1 MAIELSC
8 EACGSRLRVDDQF
21 AGKQARCPSCN
32 AVMPIPEA
40 GSSAPAST
48 PAGTPTSAPGFG
60 AAATANPFSS
70 ADNSGRWFMQG
81 GDGTKYGPVTKAEL
95 DGWVRDRRVAPNF
108 KLQQEGREAWVP
120 AATVYPQLAAP
131 AGAMGTPFS
140 AGPAGGGSGNPYA
153 DVPQSYAA
161 AGYPMGVGYQKPHRG
176 GLILALGIIGLLCC
190 CFLSIAAII
199 MGTSDMKEMD
209 AGIMDPSGRSATKA
223 GVIVAWIGIGLN
235 LLGVVLQVLMAIL
248 QNQ

>member
-8 EACGSRLRVDDQF
+8 AACGSRLRVEDQF

-32 AVMPIPEA
+32 AVMPIPDAA
-40 GSSAPAST
+40 GSPLASPPATPSAAAPGLGAPA
-48 PAGTPTSAPGFG
+48 AV
-60 AAATANPFSS
+60 NPFDSANSS
-70 ADNSGRWFMQG
+70 ERWFMQG

-108 KLQQEGREAWVP
+108 RLQQEGREDWVP

-131 AGAMGTPFS
+131 AGVGVPF
-140 AGPAGGGSGNPYA
+140 APGATGGANANPYA

-199 MGTSDMKEMD
+199 MGNSDMKEMD
-209 AGIMDPSGRSATKA
+209 AGIMDPSGRTTTKA
-223 GVIVAWIGIGLN
+223 GVIVAWVSIGLT
-235 LLGVVLQVLMAIL
+235 LIGVAFQVLVAIL